1 MIDLTVFNLP
11 RGLVALNGY
20 RPQVSLKAQFD
31 RMTTYLTLSVEF
43 YKDPHF
49 DSYAVPRI
57 DIDFTAE
64 GTGKPDGVSI
74 VSIVSE
80 GARFS
85 NVLWTQN
92 QKDLLSVYLRIKQYF
107 CILGIDERKV

>member
-1 MIDLTVFNLP
+1 MLDLTIFNLP

-57 DIDFTAE
+57 DIDFTVE
-64 GTGKPDGVSI
+64 GTGEPDGVSI
-74 VSIVSE
+74 VNE

-85 NVLWTQN
+85 NVLGTQN

-107 CILGIDERKV
+107 CILGIDERKIA

>member
-1 MIDLTVFNLP
+1 MLDLTVFKLP
-11 RGLVALNGY
+11 RELVALSGY
-20 RPQVSLKAQFD
+20 RPKVSLNAQFEG
-31 RMTTYLTLSVEF
+31 RTTYLVLSIEF

-64 GTGKPDGVSI
+64 DTGEPEGVSI
-74 VSIVSE
+74 VNE

-85 NVLWTQN
+85 NILSTQN
-92 QKDLLSVYLRIKQYF
+92 QKELLGVYLRIKQYF
-107 CILGIDERKV
+107 YILGIDERKIA

>member
-1 MIDLTVFNLP
+1 MLDLTIFNLP
-11 RGLVALNGY
+11 RELVALNGY
-20 RPQVSLKAQFD
+20 RPKVSINAQFEG
-31 RMTTYLTLSVEF
+31 RTTYLTLSVEF

-57 DIDFTAE
+57 DIDFTVTD
-64 GTGKPDGVSI
+64 TGEPES

-85 NVLWTQN
+85 NVLGAQN
-92 QKDLLSVYLRIKQYF
+92 QKDLLGVYLRIKQYF
-107 CILGIDERKV
+107 YILGIDERKV

>member
-1 MIDLTVFNLP
+1 M
-11 RGLVALNGY
+11 
-20 RPQVSLKAQFD
+20 
-31 RMTTYLTLSVEF
+31 TLSVEF

-64 GTGKPDGVSI
+64 GTGESES

-80 GARFS
+80 GARFIS
-85 NVLWTQN
+85 ILDTKN

-107 CILGIDERKV
+107 YILGIDERKV

>member
-1 MIDLTVFNLP
+1 MLDITIFNLP
-11 RGLVALNGY
+11 RGLVALSGY
-20 RPQVSLKAQFD
+20 RPQVSLKAHQFEG
-31 RMTTYLTLSVEF
+31 RTTYLTLSVEF

-64 GTGKPDGVSI
+64 GKGEPEGVGI
-74 VSIVSE
+74 VNE

-85 NVLWTQN
+85 NILSTQN
-92 QKDLLSVYLRIKQYF
+92 QKDLLGVYIRIKQYF
-107 CILGIDERKV
+107 YILGIDERKV

>member
-20 RPQVSLKAQFD
+20 RPKVSINAQFEGV
-31 RMTTYLTLSVEF
+31 TTYLTLSVEF
-43 YKDPHF
+43 FKDPHF

-57 DIDFTAE
+57 DIDFTVE
-64 GTGKPDGVSI
+64 DTGEPESVGI
-74 VSIVSE
+74 VNE

-85 NVLWTQN
+85 SILDTKN

-107 CILGIDERKV
+107 YILGIDERKIA

>member
-1 MIDLTVFNLP
+1 MLDLTIFRLP
-11 RGLVALNGY
+11 RELVALSGY
-20 RPQVSLKAQFD
+20 RPKVSLNAQFEG
-31 RMTTYLTLSVEF
+31 RTTYLTLSIEF

-64 GTGKPDGVSI
+64 GTGEPDGVR
-74 VSIVSE
+74 IVSE

-85 NVLWTQN
+85 NILNTQN
-92 QKDLLSVYLRIKQYF
+92 QKDLLGVYLRIKQYF
-107 CILGIDERKV
+107 YILGIDERKIA

>member
-1 MIDLTVFNLP
+1 MLDLTVFNLP
-11 RGLVALNGY
+11 RELVALNGY
-20 RPQVSLKAQFD
+20 RPKVSLNAQFEGV
-31 RMTTYLTLSVEF
+31 TTYLTLSVEF
-43 YKDPHF
+43 FKDPHF

-64 GTGKPDGVSI
+64 GMGKPDG

-85 NVLWTQN
+85 KVLGTQN
-92 QKDLLSVYLRIKQYF
+92 QKDLLGVYLRIFFLK
-107 CILGIDERKV
+107 KVDF

>member
-1 MIDLTVFNLP
+1 MLDLTVFNLP
-11 RGLVALNGY
+11 RELVALSGY
-20 RPQVSLKAQFD
+20 RPKVSLNAQFEG
-31 RMTTYLTLSVEF
+31 RTTYLTLSVEF
-43 YKDPHF
+43 FKDPHF

-64 GTGKPDGVSI
+64 GMGEPDG

-85 NVLWTQN
+85 NVLGTQN

-107 CILGIDERKV
+107 YILGIDERKV

>member
-1 MIDLTVFNLP
+1 MLDLTVFNLP
-11 RGLVALNGY
+11 RKLVTLSGY
-20 RPQVSLKAQFD
+20 RPQVSLNAQFD

-49 DSYAVPRI
+49 ESYAVPRI

-64 GTGKPDGVSI
+64 GTGEPESVGI
-74 VSIVSE
+74 VNE

-85 NVLWTQN
+85 NVLGTQN

-107 CILGIDERKV
+107 YILGIDERKIA

>member
-1 MIDLTVFNLP
+1 M
-11 RGLVALNGY
+11 
-20 RPQVSLKAQFD
+20 
-31 RMTTYLTLSVEF
+31 TLSVEF
-43 YKDPHF
+43 FKDPHF

-64 GTGKPDGVSI
+64 GMGEPESVSI
-74 VSIVSE
+74 VNE

-85 NVLWTQN
+85 NVLGAQN

-107 CILGIDERKV
+107 YILGIDERKV

>member
-1 MIDLTVFNLP
+1 MLDLTVFKLP
-11 RGLVALNGY
+11 RELVALSGY
-20 RPQVSLKAQFD
+20 RPKVSLNAQFEG
-31 RMTTYLTLSVEF
+31 RTTYLTLSIEF

-64 GTGKPDGVSI
+64 GTGEPESVSI
-74 VSIVSE
+74 VNE

-85 NVLWTQN
+85 SILSTQN
-92 QKDLLSVYLRIKQYF
+92 QKDLLGVYLRIKQYF
-107 CILGIDERKV
+107 YILGIDERKIV

>member
-1 MIDLTVFNLP
+1 MLELTVFNLP
-11 RGLVALNGY
+11 RRLVALNGY
-20 RPQVSLKAQFD
+20 RPKVSLNAQFEG
-31 RMTTYLTLSVEF
+31 MTTYLTLSVEF

-64 GTGKPDGVSI
+64 DTGEPEGVNI
-74 VSIVSE
+74 VNE

-85 NVLWTQN
+85 NILSTQN

-107 CILGIDERKV
+107 YILGIGERKIA

>member
-1 MIDLTVFNLP
+1 MLDLTIFNLP

-64 GTGKPDGVSI
+64 GMGEPESVNI
-74 VSIVSE
+74 VNE

-85 NVLWTQN
+85 NVLGAQN

>member
-11 RGLVALNGY
+11 RELVALSGY
-20 RPQVSLKAQFD
+20 RPKVSLNAQFEG
-31 RMTTYLTLSVEF
+31 RTTYLTLSVEF

-57 DIDFTAE
+57 DIDFTVE
-64 GTGKPDGVSI
+64 GMGEPDG

-85 NVLWTQN
+85 NVLGTQN
-92 QKDLLSVYLRIKQYF
+92 QKDLLGVYLRIKQYF
-107 CILGIDERKV
+107 YILGIDERKV

>member
-1 MIDLTVFNLP
+1 MLDLTVFNLP
-11 RGLVALNGY
+11 RELVALNGY
-20 RPQVSLKAQFD
+20 RPQVSLKAQFEG
-31 RMTTYLTLSVEF
+31 RTTYLTLSVEF

-64 GTGKPDGVSI
+64 GTGEPESVSI
-74 VSIVSE
+74 VNE

-85 NVLWTQN
+85 NVLGTQN

-107 CILGIDERKV
+107 YILGIDERKIA

>member
-1 MIDLTVFNLP
+1 MLDLTVFKLP
-11 RGLVALNGY
+11 RELVALSGY
-20 RPQVSLKAQFD
+20 RPKVSLNAQFEG
-31 RMTTYLTLSVEF
+31 RTTYLALSIEF

-64 GTGKPDGVSI
+64 GTGEPES

-80 GARFS
+80 GARFGNILS
-85 NVLWTQN
+85 TQN
-92 QKDLLSVYLRIKQYF
+92 QKDLLGVYIRIKQYF
-107 CILGIDERKV
+107 YILGIDERKV

>member
-1 MIDLTVFNLP
+1 MLDLTVFNLP

-20 RPQVSLKAQFD
+20 RPKVSLNAQFEG
-31 RMTTYLTLSVEF
+31 RTTYLTLSVEF

-64 GTGKPDGVSI
+64 GTGEPEGASI
-74 VSIVSE
+74 VIE

-85 NVLWTQN
+85 SILSTQN
-92 QKDLLSVYLRIKQYF
+92 QKDLLGVYLRIKHYF
-107 CILGIDERKV
+107 YILGIGERKV

>member
-1 MIDLTVFNLP
+1 MLDLTVFNLP
-11 RGLVALNGY
+11 RELVALGGY
-20 RPQVSLKAQFD
+20 RPKVSLNAQFEGV
-31 RMTTYLTLSVEF
+31 TTYLTLSVEF

-64 GTGKPDGVSI
+64 GTGEPESVSI
-74 VSIVSE
+74 VGE

-85 NVLWTQN
+85 NVLGTQN
-92 QKDLLSVYLRIKQYF
+92 QKDLLGIYLRIKQYF
-107 CILGIDERKV
+107 YILGIDERKV

>member
-1 MIDLTVFNLP
+1 MLDLTVFNLP

-20 RPQVSLKAQFD
+20 RPKVSLNAQFD

-64 GTGKPDGVSI
+64 GAGEPESVSI
-74 VSIVSE
+74 VNE

-85 NVLWTQN
+85 NVLGAQN
-92 QKDLLSVYLRIKQYF
+92 QKDLLGVYLRIKQYF
-107 CILGIDERKV
+107 YILGIDERKIA

>member
-11 RGLVALNGY
+11 RELVALSGY
-20 RPQVSLKAQFD
+20 RPKVSLNAQFEG
-31 RMTTYLTLSVEF
+31 RTTYLTLSIEF

-57 DIDFTAE
+57 DIDFTVE
-64 GTGKPDGVSI
+64 GMGEPDG

-85 NVLWTQN
+85 NVLGTQN
-92 QKDLLSVYLRIKQYF
+92 QKDLLSVYLRVKQYF
-107 CILGIDERKV
+107 YILGIDERKIA